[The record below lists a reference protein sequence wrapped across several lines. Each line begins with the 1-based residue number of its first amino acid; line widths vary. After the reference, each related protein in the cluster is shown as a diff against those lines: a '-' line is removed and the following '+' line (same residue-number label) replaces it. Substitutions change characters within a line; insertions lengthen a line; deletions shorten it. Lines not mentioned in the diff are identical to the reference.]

1 MYLLTN
7 TAATMSNLVL
17 ITGGSGHIGGR
28 VIIDALEAGY
38 SVRAAVRN
46 QSKAEAILGMPSLV
60 ALNPGDRLTFAM
72 VPDVLGDGVYDEAM
86 KGASGVIHIASPIM
100 HGHTEGES
108 YTKTLI
114 EPAVKGTLNILEA
127 AKKAGTVK
135 RVVITSSV
143 IAIVSYEDFTSGK
156 SGGTTFN
163 EQSRA
168 KFAPEP
174 YGSTFEAYAAS
185 KVAAQNEAD
194 AWLDR
199 EKGRIGFEVVHIFSA
214 LVLGGNEMAKT
225 VEEAHRGTNEYLL
238 APLTGL
244 DFGPTP
250 KPSVHLRDVALAHVK
265 SLDPKVPGNQGYL
278 LVSRG
283 VGGSPWNQAFEIA
296 RQEFAG
302 AIDAG
307 TLVGGGKIDD
317 VPVNYD
323 VSASEAALGFQYRS
337 FEEQVRDVLRH
348 YVELTAAA

>member
-1 MYLLTN
+1 
-7 TAATMSNLVL
+7 MSNLVL

-46 QSKAEAILGMPSLV
+46 QSKADAILGMPSVV
-60 ALNPGDRLTFAM
+60 ALNPGERLTFAI
-72 VPDVLGDGVYDEAM
+72 VPDLLGDGAYDEAM
-86 KGASGVIHIASPIM
+86 KGATGVIHIASPIM
-100 HGHTEGES
+100 HGHVEGQS

-143 IAIVSYEDFTSGK
+143 IAIVSFEDFTSGK

-163 EQSRA
+163 EKSRV

-174 YGSTFEAYAAS
+174 YESTFEAYAAS

-194 AWLDR
+194 VWLDR
-199 EKGRIGFEVVHIFSA
+199 EKGHIDFEVVHIFSA
-214 LVLGGNEMAKT
+214 LVLGRNEMVKT
-225 VEEAHRGTNEYLL
+225 VEDAHRGTNEYLL
-238 APLTGL
+238 APLTGS
-244 DFGPTP
+244 DIGPTP
-250 KPSVHLRDVALAHVK
+250 KPSIHLRDVALAHVK

-283 VGGSPWNQAFEIA
+283 AGGSPWNQAWDIA
-296 RQEFAG
+296 RRDFKDAV
-302 AIDAG
+302 DAG
-307 TLVGGGKIDD
+307 TLVAVGNIHDA
-317 VPVNYD
+317 PVNYD
-323 VSASEAALGFQYRS
+323 MSASEEALGFRFRS
-337 FEEQVRDVLRH
+337 FEEQVQDVLGH
-348 YVELTAAA
+348 YLEIVNAA

>member
-1 MYLLTN
+1 MT
-7 TAATMSNLVL
+7 NLVL

-38 SVRAAVRN
+38 TVRAAVRN
-46 QSKAEAILGMPSLV
+46 QSKVDAILGMLSIV

-72 VPDVLGDGVYDEAM
+72 VPDLLGDGAYDEAM
-86 KGASGVIHIASPIM
+86 NGASGVIHIASPIM
-100 HGHTEGES
+100 HGHVEGQS

-143 IAIVSYEDFTSGK
+143 IAIVSFEDFTSGK

-163 EQSRA
+163 EKSRA

-174 YGSTFEAYAAS
+174 YGNVFEAYGAS

-194 AWLDR
+194 AWLER
-199 EKGRIGFEVVHIFSA
+199 EKGGIGFEVVHIFSA
-214 LVLGGNEMAKT
+214 LVLGKNEMVKT
-225 VEEAHRGTNEYLL
+225 VEDAHRGTNEYLL
-238 APLTGL
+238 GPLTGT
-244 DFGPTP
+244 DVGPTP

-283 VGGSPWNQAFEIA
+283 VGGSPWNQAWDVAKRDFKDA
-296 RQEFAG
+296 V
-302 AIDAG
+302 DAG
-307 TLVGGGKIDD
+307 TLVGVGNIDD

-323 VSASEAALGFQYRS
+323 MSASEEALGFQFRS
-337 FEEQVRDVLRH
+337 FEEQVQDVLGH
-348 YVELTAAA
+348 YLEIVKAA